1 MAAALRHCIYAGSFD
16 PVTEGHMY
24 MIREGAKL
32 FDRFIIAVGDNPE
45 KTSTFTLE
53 ERLDMLRSVTSR
65 IKNVEVDHFSYQYLV
80 NYAKKKGAKYILR
93 GIRNEND
100 YQYERTMRNVNGDL
114 AKSITTVF
122 LMPPREISEIS
133 SSFVRGLIGPRNWE
147 KVVKEYLPGPVYKVF
162 LRHFQK

>member
-80 NYAKKKGAKYILR
+80 NYAK
-93 GIRNEND
+93 
-100 YQYERTMRNVNGDL
+100 
-114 AKSITTVF
+114 SITTVF

-133 SSFVRGLIGPRNWE
+133 SSFVRGLVGPRNWE